1 MMHPENSTLVVR
13 TRVFAVA
20 SVDDA
25 VVFELMVLWEVEQ
38 ELGIRNGKHSRLLQ
52 MDHSLKADPSVLD
65 VLVSRQLSSTGS
77 EMSKRP

>member
-52 MDHSLKADPSVLD
+52 MDRSLIADPSVLD
-65 VLVSRQLSSTGS
+65 VLGSRQLSSTGS
-77 EMSKRP
+77 EMSKCP

>member
-25 VVFELMVLWEVEQ
+25 VIFELMVLWEVER
-38 ELGIRNGKHSRLLQ
+38 ELVIRSEKHSRLLQ
-52 MDHSLKADPSVLD
+52 MDRSLIADPSVLD
-65 VLVSRQLSSTGS
+65 VLGSRELSSTCI
-77 EMSKRP
+77 EISKCP